1 MDRIEPIAA
10 RIPYMTCVG
19 NHGNNQTNQSDLTTK
34 TDKSAFHST
43 QNFGLNFRKLLL
55 TKFSEISVKENN
67 LENYTQILRIFFFWE
82 FCTFWF
88 SPEFLE
94 FSVECFAF
102 RKFDNFRVFWELSGK
117 FWYYLASL
125 HNFGIF
131 GKRLE
136 FCGWFCLF
144 S

>member
-55 TKFSEISVKENN
+55 TNGTAFSEISVKENN
-67 LENYTQILRIFFFWE
+67 LENYTQILRIFFSE
-82 FCTFWF
+82 N
-88 SPEFLE
+88 
-94 FSVECFAF
+94 SVH
-102 RKFDNFRVFWELSGK
+102 FDFPQNF
-117 FWYYLASL
+117 
-125 HNFGIF
+125 
-131 GKRLE
+131 
-136 FCGWFCLF
+136 
-144 S
+144 